1 MIALVGLRELSPRL
15 RDQLMVTIRDRALI
29 EARAKGL
36 DVAAALRHPFR
47 QLLKVDIVVSAF
59 AVSVMLLIYY
69 TAVGFSVIYL
79 TTVFGFSVKD
89 ANGLGN
95 WNWGFNVIA
104 VLLVGIV
111 SDRFRV
117 RKPFMVVGGVIAAV
131 MAVVYLEQA
140 ATTRAT
146 TRSRSCWRWARSSW
160 AWHTRPWMAS
170 FTETRGG
177 KQPGAHRHR
186 PGDLG
191 LDPPGGGVRRLP
203 DHPGHRQLGHPA
215 GQLRVHRSAY
225 ADPATAASW
234 LRPGPPAVV
243 ATATT

>member
-1 MIALVGLRELSPRL
+1 MGFWTAGPVAGSLIVAIVGSATIPAVVTDPRIWTHQYVICGIAGLVVWLIALVGLRELSPRL

-36 DVAAALRHPFR
+36 DIEAALRHPFR
-47 QLLKVDIVVSAF
+47 QLLKADIVVSAF

-69 TAVGFSVIYL
+69 TAVGFSLIYL

-104 VLLVGIV
+104 VLLIGVI

-117 RKPFMVVGGVIAAV
+117 RKPFMVVGGIIAAV
-131 MAVVYLEQA
+131 MTVVYLEQA

-146 TRSRSCWRWARSSW
+146 T
-160 AWHTRPWMAS
+160 P
-170 FTETRGG
+170 
-177 KQPGAHRHR
+177 
-186 PGDLG
+186 
-191 LDPPGGGVRRLP
+191 
-203 DHPGHRQLGHPA
+203 
-215 GQLRVHRSAY
+215 LR
-225 ADPATAASW
+225 
-234 LRPGPPAVV
+234 
-243 ATATT
+243 